1 MFIAV
6 DIGNT
11 NVTIGI
17 FNDGVISHFFKIET
31 SLLRSKNRAISEIR
45 KKICATIAHLKNVEA
60 VYVSSVVPSVNKNT
74 AFVLKKVFGQDPCVV
89 GEHVMV
95 PLINRYRIPS
105 QVGQDRLVNAYAA
118 SKLYGPGL
126 IIVDFGTAIT
136 FDILSKKY
144 EYLGGLITPGLKMMQ
159 DGLNKKTALLPY
171 VELARPIEIVGR
183 DTVASIRA
191 GLIYGTASLCDGIIE
206 KLLKKECKA
215 FRVVATG
222 GDVSLVKSYSSHFT
236 IIEDHLI
243 LKGLYLIF
251 SSQKPR
257 KQSF

>member
-11 NVTIGI
+11 NVTVGMLS
-17 FNDGVISHFFKIET
+17 DGVVSHFFKIET
-31 SLLRSKNRAISEIR
+31 LLLKSKNKAVSEIR
-45 KKICATIAHLKNVEA
+45 KKICATGAHLKDVEA
-60 VYVSSVVPSVNKNT
+60 VYVSSVVPSVNKN
-74 AFVLKKVFGQDPCVV
+74 ACQILKKVFGQDPCVV
-89 GEHVMV
+89 GEHVSV
-95 PLINRYRIPS
+95 PLMNRYRIPS

-126 IIVDFGTAIT
+126 IIIDFGTAIT
-136 FDILSKKY
+136 FDILSKKN

-159 DGLNKKTALLPY
+159 EGLHKKTALLPY
-171 VELARPIEIVGR
+171 VELARPIEIIGR

-191 GLIYGTASLCDGIIE
+191 GLIYGAASLCDGIIE
-206 KLLKKECKA
+206 KLLKKECKG

-222 GDVSLVKSYSSHFT
+222 GDAALVKTYSSHFT
-236 IIEDHLI
+236 AIEDHLI

-251 SSQKPR
+251 SSQKL
-257 KQSF
+257 KK